1 MAQQKPEQKSPK
13 FKVGDKVVCL
23 KSDVL
28 GELFVNKIGV
38 VVRVY
43 AEYDHEP
50 SYEVNFREFSQICCE
65 VLDEMILVKS

>member
-1 MAQQKPEQKSPK
+1 MTQQKPEHKSPK
-13 FKVGDKVVCL
+13 FKVGDKVACL

-38 VVRVY
+38 VVCVY

-50 SYEVNFREFSQICCE
+50 SYEVNFREFYQICCE
-65 VLDEMILVKS
+65 VQDEMILVSL